1 MKITVVTQAYNAR
14 NYIEKCIKSVLEQT
28 YSDFEY
34 IIVDNGCNDGTEKII
49 EQYAESDS
57 RIKRVRYEQNEVAA
71 RWYYAL
77 KEIGTGKF
85 FSQLDAD
92 DWLEPDYLEHL
103 VNVASE
109 TNSDIVST
117 GSVMHFEETSQ
128 IINRDVSQ
136 QLIIDMQDFASAYSY
151 YHCFFRAGWAKL
163 FRTDIIT
170 STPIQES
177 KYTGVAY
184 GADTV
189 NCFAWLRKANRICID
204 NSVLHHYRIHQK
216 SVSHK
221 YDPRQSYSDIY
232 LFNDALDFLAPYGPV
247 SEENMTFLYRVYA
260 NAISD
265 TVANIKK
272 SYLPPQ
278 EKISEYQKI
287 LARKETT
294 SAYQVK
300 SDDTANSKS
309 NIFIAFLEAASEL
322 TEETDDFRSALK
334 SLCPNC
340 SPNISVRDIDL
351 YNRDDV
357 LKNALF
363 NDNPADIVKRL
374 LELISKGEFV
384 KQYDLVEI
392 LSKYSADKGFVT
404 EITDI
409 KFIRKYGEIY
419 FMLWQ
424 KKYVQALDKMTEII
438 LNEKVSSETFYQ
450 VYLTLAAMLESVDE
464 FILGKVK
471 LAKVYCDQKQTEE
484 CRAVLDDLADM
495 GVEDNDEITEIKAKL
510 ENQ

>member
-1 MKITVVTQAYNAR
+1 M
-14 NYIEKCIKSVLEQT
+14 
-28 YSDFEY
+28 
-34 IIVDNGCNDGTEKII
+34 
-49 EQYAESDS
+49 
-57 RIKRVRYEQNEVAA
+57 
-71 RWYYAL
+71 
-77 KEIGTGKF
+77 
-85 FSQLDAD
+85 
-92 DWLEPDYLEHL
+92 
-103 VNVASE
+103 
-109 TNSDIVST
+109 
-117 GSVMHFEETSQ
+117 
-128 IINRDVSQ
+128 
-136 QLIIDMQDFASAYSY
+136 
-151 YHCFFRAGWAKL
+151 
-163 FRTDIIT
+163 
-170 STPIQES
+170 
-177 KYTGVAY
+177 
-184 GADTV
+184 
-189 NCFAWLRKANRICID
+189 
-204 NSVLHHYRIHQK
+204 
-216 SVSHK
+216 
-221 YDPRQSYSDIY
+221 
-232 LFNDALDFLAPYGPV
+232 
-247 SEENMTFLYRVYA
+247 
-260 NAISD
+260 
-265 TVANIKK
+265 
-272 SYLPPQ
+272 
-278 EKISEYQKI
+278 
-287 LARKETT
+287 
-294 SAYQVK
+294 
-300 SDDTANSKS
+300 
-309 NIFIAFLEAASEL
+309 EAASEL

-384 KQYDLVEI
+384 KQDDLVEI

-495 GVEDNDEITEIKAKL
+495 GVEDNDEITEIKANL